1 MKLDVLN
8 IGVNNLR
15 PSLSDVRKIGM
26 ITQRF
31 RWRLDFLKQPIA
43 GSGIILPTDLDIRCE
58 SIDVPSYTLN
68 TTEVRIR
75 QWSTP
80 KNMSSKAND
89 INLVFVET
97 TNGLVFDFF
106 SAWQDAVMNVKSGKS
121 NAKGLVTSTINLSL
135 LDNRDQP
142 IRLFTCFGC
151 ILKKYDRGQA
161 NTSDE
166 AFKANITLGMDYFT
180 ETKFDAVGA
189 ISAAV
194 GITDYFGGKVP
205 EFIKNF

>member
-1 MKLDVLN
+1 M
-8 IGVNNLR
+8 R
-15 PSLSDVRKIGM
+15 PSLNDVRKLGQIA
-26 ITQRF
+26 QRF

-58 SIDVPSYTLN
+58 SVDIPSYAIN
-68 TTEVRIR
+68 TTEIKIR
-75 QWSTP
+75 QWSVP

-89 INLVFVET
+89 INLVFIET
-97 TNGLVFDFF
+97 IDGLVFDFF
-106 SAWQDAVMNVKSGKS
+106 SAWQDAVINVKSGKGNAKSLS
-121 NAKGLVTSTINLSL
+121 NATINLTL
-135 LDNRDQP
+135 LDNKNQP

-161 NTSDE
+161 NNTDE
-166 AFKANITLGMDYFT
+166 IFKANITFGMDYFT

-194 GITDYFGGKVP
+194 GITDYLTGDVP
-205 EFIKNF
+205 AWIKNF